1 MQKINAIK
9 AVARN
14 QGDLIVDTVPTAV
27 TATTMD
33 ATKLIYP
40 QAEALRG
47 KETYI
52 YSGAGAGQARTVGSF
67 SATNLR
73 LVFAETFV
81 STPSTNSNFLMFDH
95 FGKDDYDNAIDRMI
109 GLAGL
114 KYLEEKVGT
123 AQIIG
128 TQYEYPVP
136 TGHEYV
142 NTIRLV
148 PTSSLGSDY
157 DSDDEV
163 SRMFEF
169 SPRFWRIEATP
180 LGTYVIAFNRMKIS
194 LDNFD
199 EQWVRIMG
207 QVKPN
212 VAATDT
218 GVIPVEIEEYVIA
231 GASMIL
237 TSQRITEDQE
247 WQRKFYMFRD
257 MTRELEEYV
266 YRPRRGK
273 RVG

>member
-1 MQKINAIK
+1 MQRINAIK
-9 AVARN
+9 AISRN
-14 QGDLIVDTVPTAV
+14 MGDLIVDAVASAATPTTV
-27 TATTMD
+27 D
-33 ATKLIYP
+33 AAKLIHP
-40 QAEALRG
+40 QDQALLG
-47 KETYI
+47 KGFYI
-52 YSGAGAGQARTVGSF
+52 YSGAGAGQQRTVASF

-73 LVFAETFV
+73 LIFAETFV
-81 STPSTNSNFLMFDH
+81 STPSHNSAFLLFDH
-95 FGKDDYDNAIDRMI
+95 FGKDDYDGAIDRMI

-123 AQIIG
+123 VQIVG

-136 TGHEYV
+136 SGHEYI
-142 NTIRLV
+142 NTLRLV
-148 PTSSLGSDY
+148 PSASDASDY

-163 SRMFEF
+163 SRIFEF
-169 SPRFWRIEATP
+169 PPRFWRIEVNP
-180 LGTYVIAFNRMKIS
+180 LGTYVIAFNPTKIS
-194 LDNFD
+194 LDSFD

-218 GVIPVEIEEYVIA
+218 GVIPADIEEYVIA

>member
-1 MQKINAIK
+1 MQRINAIK
-9 AVARN
+9 AISRN
-14 QGDLIVDTVPTAV
+14 MGDLIVDAVASAATPT
-27 TATTMD
+27 TID
-33 ATKLIYP
+33 CGELIHP
-40 QAEALRG
+40 QDEALRG
-47 KETYI
+47 KGFYI
-52 YSGAGAGQARTVGSF
+52 YSGAGAGQQRTVGSF
-67 SATNLR
+67 SSTNKR
-73 LVFAETFV
+73 LIFAETFV
-81 STPSTNSNFLMFDH
+81 STPSHNSAFLMFDH

-109 GLAGL
+109 GLAGI

-123 AQIIG
+123 AQIVG

-180 LGTYVIAFNRMKIS
+180 LGTYVIAFDRRKIG

-218 GVIPVEIEEYVIA
+218 GVIPTDIEEYVIA